1 MLRTEVRTP
10 YLKGLMNCII
20 CRQAELIDGFTAI
33 PFERDEFRLLIKNVP
48 AQVCPNC
55 GEAIVEEDVAV
66 QLIGKAQD
74 AHAEG
79 LIEDIRD
86 Y

>member
-1 MLRTEVRTP
+1 
-10 YLKGLMNCII
+10 MNCII
-20 CRQAELIDGFTAI
+20 CRQSELIDGFTSI

-55 GEAIVEEDVAV
+55 GEAIVGEDVAM

-79 LIEDIRD
+79 LIEDIRE